1 MPTFTNN
8 SDGPR
13 GVNVGTETVFLEP
26 GETRDFDG
34 KVDAHPDLT
43 SGKSHKKV
51 EAEPETDA
59 DDEPATDGFDSLT
72 DDELRTHIEDKTNE
86 KPHHRAS
93 RAKLLEIARGL

>member
-13 GVNVGTETVFLEP
+13 GVNIGMETVFLEP

-43 SGKSHKKV
+43 SGKGEHKPDRS
-51 EAEPETDA
+51 EPEVSDNEDPLA
-59 DDEPATDGFDSLT
+59 RLS
-72 DDELRTHIEDKTNE
+72 DDELRTHIEDKTKE

>member
-43 SGKSHKKV
+43 EGGKKA
-51 EAEPETDA
+51 EAEPSEPEA
-59 DDEPATDGFDSLT
+59 SDDEDPLAGLS
-72 DDELRTHIEDKTNE
+72 DDELRAHIEDKTGE